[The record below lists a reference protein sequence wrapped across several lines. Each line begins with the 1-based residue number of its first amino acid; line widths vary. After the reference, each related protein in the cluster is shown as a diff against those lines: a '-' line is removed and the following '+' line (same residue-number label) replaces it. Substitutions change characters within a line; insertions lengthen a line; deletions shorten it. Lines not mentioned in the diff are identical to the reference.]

1 MHFSFQDKDYLYL
14 VMDYLTG
21 GDLRYHLTKHKKF
34 SENETKFFI
43 ACILLGL
50 EYCHYNKIIHRDIKP
65 ENLVLDDKGYVK
77 LTDFGI
83 ARLQVPNN
91 TKDTSGTPGYM
102 APEVLCAQD
111 HTIAV
116 DYFALGV
123 IGYEFM
129 KGDRPYIGR
138 SRKEIK
144 EKVMAKQVQ
153 IKRQEIEEGWSVESA
168 DFINRMLQR
177 KPMNRLGV
185 YGAQQAKE
193 HVWFSGFN
201 WRELYKRKMESPFK
215 IKNGDNFD
223 YRYCNK
229 IDRIGLKTKERYR
242 IIKESESYINCYN
255 DYYYFNRIELDNKN
269 EKSEKFDNPHIIYEH
284 NNFTNSTSHYRNRSN
299 EERIN
304 PLKPIHRSNSSVSFN
319 TRRNIP
325 STSSGI
331 TTGLGTS
338 SNVTTT
344 KY

>member
-1 MHFSFQDKDYLYL
+1 M
-14 VMDYLTG
+14 
-21 GDLRYHLTKHKKF
+21 
-34 SENETKFFI
+34 
-43 ACILLGL
+43 
-50 EYCHYNKIIHRDIKP
+50 
-65 ENLVLDDKGYVK
+65 
-77 LTDFGI
+77 
-83 ARLQVPNN
+83 
-91 TKDTSGTPGYM
+91 
-102 APEVLCAQD
+102 
-111 HTIAV
+111 

-123 IGYEFM
+123 IGCEFM
-129 KGDRPYIGR
+129 KGVRPYIGR

-153 IKRQEIEEGWSVESA
+153 IKRQEIEDGWSVESA

-201 WRELYKRKMESPFK
+201 WRELYNREMESPFK

-242 IIKESESYINCYN
+242 IIKESETYNTFFN
-255 DYYYFNRIELDNKN
+255 DYYYFNRIEPDNKKEEIEN
-269 EKSEKFDNPHIIYEH
+269 FDNPHNIYE
-284 NNFTNSTSHYRNRSN
+284 NKVLINSTSHYRNRSYD
-299 EERIN
+299 ERIN
-304 PLKPIHRSNSSVSFN
+304 LLKPIHRSNNSVSFN
-319 TRRNIP
+319 SRHNIP